1 MAGLARVLLVAAS
14 LCLAVPAGAA
24 GPRDTSAY
32 QGLGT
37 WVDIWDGA
45 QWAKPEAAVA
55 RMRDLG
61 VTTLYLETSN
71 YSQAVDLLR
80 PAALGRFVDA
90 AHANG
95 LRIVAWYLPSFAN
108 VARDLRRSLA
118 AVRFRSPKGEAFDSF
133 ALDIEAKVVPSA
145 AKRSVRLLGLSR
157 ALRKAV
163 GPDYPL
169 GAIIPAPRGMELNP
183 KYWPRFP
190 YEGLAKTYDVFM
202 PMGYFTYRDEDG
214 AGDAG
219 IHAGERRD
227 CCARGPATRAL
238 AVHARRRAGGQRDG
252 RAGARFRGRSRG
264 RGRPRREPVRL
275 RDDERRA
282 MARAQRCR
290 LRNSCGYPR
299 RDGVCCCRST
309 DLDRRPGDGPEA
321 GRARVDGHTHSS
333 GSRANGPGR
342 NVAGS
347 LP

>member
-90 AHANG
+90 AHANR

-133 ALDIEAKVVPSA
+133 ALDIEAKIVPSA

-169 GAIIPAPRGMELNP
+169 GAIIPSPRGMQLRP
-183 KYWPRFP
+183 DYWPGFP
-190 YEGLAKTYDVFM
+190 YAGLARSYDVFM
-202 PMGYFTYRDEDG
+202 PMGYFTYRYKT
-214 AGDAG
+214 AA
-219 IHAGERRD
+219 
-227 CCARGPATRAL
+227 ATRAYTEANLEILRAETGDEAL
-238 AVHARRRAGGQRDG
+238 AVHAVGGLAGPATVAQVRAFATAAADEGALGASLYDYATTSAAQW
-252 RAGARFRGRSRG
+252 RALSA
-264 RGRPRREPVRL
+264 
-275 RDDERRA
+275 A
-282 MARAQRCR
+282 A
-290 LRNSCGYPR
+290 
-299 RDGVCCCRST
+299 
-309 DLDRRPGDGPEA
+309 
-321 GRARVDGHTHSS
+321 
-333 GSRANGPGR
+333 
-342 NVAGS
+342 
-347 LP
+347 

>member
-1 MAGLARVLLVAAS
+1 
-14 LCLAVPAGAA
+14 
-24 GPRDTSAY
+24 
-32 QGLGT
+32 
-37 WVDIWDGA
+37 VDIWDGT
-45 QWAKPEAAVA
+45 QWANPEAAVA

-169 GAIIPAPRGMELNP
+169 GAIIPAPRGMDLNP
-183 KYWPRFP
+183 KYWPGFP
-190 YEGLAKTYDVFM
+190 YEGLAKSYDVFM
-202 PMGYFTYRDEDG
+202 TMGYFTYRTKTG
-214 AGDAG
+214 A
-219 IHAGERRD
+219 
-227 CCARGPATRAL
+227 ATRAYTEANAELLRARAGDEGL
-238 AVHARRRAGGQRDG
+238 AVHLVGG
-252 RAGARFRGRSRG
+252 
-264 RGRPRREPVRL
+264 L
-275 RDDERRA
+275 
-282 MARAQRCR
+282 
-290 LRNSCGYPR
+290 
-299 RDGVCCCRST
+299 
-309 DLDRRPGDGPEA
+309 
-321 GRARVDGHTHSS
+321 
-333 GSRANGPGR
+333 
-342 NVAGS
+342 AGS
-347 LP
+347 ATVGQVRAFAAAAAEEGALGASLYDYATTSAAQWRVLSATA

>member
-1 MAGLARVLLVAAS
+1 MAGLARVLLVAAV

-157 ALRKAV
+157 ALRKAL

-169 GAIIPAPRGMELNP
+169 GAIIPAPLGMDLNP
-183 KYWPRFP
+183 KYWPGFP

-202 PMGYFTYRDEDG
+202 PMGYFTYRTKT
-214 AGDAG
+214 
-219 IHAGERRD
+219 
-227 CCARGPATRAL
+227 GPATRAYTQTNVELLRERAGDDGL
-238 AVHARRRAGGQRDG
+238 AVHLVGG
-252 RAGARFRGRSRG
+252 
-264 RGRPRREPVRL
+264 L
-275 RDDERRA
+275 
-282 MARAQRCR
+282 
-290 LRNSCGYPR
+290 
-299 RDGVCCCRST
+299 
-309 DLDRRPGDGPEA
+309 
-321 GRARVDGHTHSS
+321 
-333 GSRANGPGR
+333 
-342 NVAGS
+342 AGS
-347 LP
+347 ATVAQVRAFATAAAAEGALGASLYDYATTSAAQWRALSAAA

>member
-169 GAIIPAPRGMELNP
+169 GAIIPSPRGMDLNP
-183 KYWPRFP
+183 KYWPRLP
-190 YEGLAKTYDVFM
+190 VRGARAKTYDVFM
-202 PMGYFTYRDEDG
+202 PMGYFTYRYEDG
-214 AGDAG
+214 RGDAG
-219 IHAGERRD
+219 IHAGELEMLR
-227 CCARGPATRAL
+227 ARAGDEGL
-238 AVHARRRAGGQRDG
+238 AVHLVGG
-252 RAGARFRGRSRG
+252 
-264 RGRPRREPVRL
+264 L
-275 RDDERRA
+275 
-282 MARAQRCR
+282 
-290 LRNSCGYPR
+290 
-299 RDGVCCCRST
+299 
-309 DLDRRPGDGPEA
+309 
-321 GRARVDGHTHSS
+321 
-333 GSRANGPGR
+333 
-342 NVAGS
+342 AGS
-347 LP
+347 ATVAQVRAFAAAAADEGALGASLYDFATTSAAQWRALSAAA

>member
-1 MAGLARVLLVAAS
+1 VAGLARALLVAVAG

-24 GPRDTSAY
+24 EPRDTSAY

-80 PAALGRFVDA
+80 PPALGRFVDA

-95 LRIVAWYLPSFAN
+95 LRVVAWYLPSFAN

-145 AKRSVRLLGLSR
+145 AKRSMRLLGLSR

-169 GAIIPAPRGMELNP
+169 GAIIPAPRGMDLNP
-183 KYWPRFP
+183 KYWPGFP

-202 PMGYFTYRDEDG
+202 PMGYFTYRTKTG
-214 AGDAG
+214 A
-219 IHAGERRD
+219 
-227 CCARGPATRAL
+227 ATRAYTEANAELLRARAGDEGL
-238 AVHARRRAGGQRDG
+238 AVHLVGG
-252 RAGARFRGRSRG
+252 
-264 RGRPRREPVRL
+264 L
-275 RDDERRA
+275 
-282 MARAQRCR
+282 
-290 LRNSCGYPR
+290 
-299 RDGVCCCRST
+299 
-309 DLDRRPGDGPEA
+309 
-321 GRARVDGHTHSS
+321 
-333 GSRANGPGR
+333 
-342 NVAGS
+342 AGS
-347 LP
+347 ATVAQVRAFAAAAANEGALGASLYDYATTSAAQWRVLSAAA

>member
-1 MAGLARVLLVAAS
+1 VAGLARVLLVAAS

-145 AKRSVRLLGLSR
+145 AKRSVRLLGLSS

-169 GAIIPAPRGMELNP
+169 GAIIPSPRGMQLRP
-183 KYWPRFP
+183 DYWPRFP
-190 YEGLAKTYDVFM
+190 YAGLARSYDVFM
-202 PMGYFTYRDEDG
+202 PMGYFTYRYKTAAAARAYTEANVEILRAETGDE
-214 AGDAG
+214 
-219 IHAGERRD
+219 
-227 CCARGPATRAL
+227 AL
-238 AVHARRRAGGQRDG
+238 AVHAVGGLAGPATIAQVRAFATAAADEGALGASLYDYATTSAAQW
-252 RAGARFRGRSRG
+252 RALSA
-264 RGRPRREPVRL
+264 
-275 RDDERRA
+275 A
-282 MARAQRCR
+282 A
-290 LRNSCGYPR
+290 
-299 RDGVCCCRST
+299 
-309 DLDRRPGDGPEA
+309 
-321 GRARVDGHTHSS
+321 
-333 GSRANGPGR
+333 
-342 NVAGS
+342 
-347 LP
+347 

>member
-163 GPDYPL
+163 GLDYPL
-169 GAIIPAPRGMELNP
+169 GAIIPSPRGMQLRP
-183 KYWPRFP
+183 DYWPRFP
-190 YEGLAKTYDVFM
+190 YRGLARSYDVFM
-202 PMGYFTYRDEDG
+202 PMGYFTYRYKT
-214 AGDAG
+214 AA
-219 IHAGERRD
+219 
-227 CCARGPATRAL
+227 ATRAYTEANLEILRAETGDEAL
-238 AVHARRRAGGQRDG
+238 AVHAVGGLAGPATVAQVRAFATAAADEGALGASLYDYATTSAAQW
-252 RAGARFRGRSRG
+252 RALSA
-264 RGRPRREPVRL
+264 
-275 RDDERRA
+275 A
-282 MARAQRCR
+282 A
-290 LRNSCGYPR
+290 
-299 RDGVCCCRST
+299 
-309 DLDRRPGDGPEA
+309 
-321 GRARVDGHTHSS
+321 
-333 GSRANGPGR
+333 
-342 NVAGS
+342 
-347 LP
+347 

>member
-145 AKRSVRLLGLSR
+145 AKRSVRLLGLSS

-169 GAIIPAPRGMELNP
+169 GAIIPSPRGMQLNP
-183 KYWPRFP
+183 NTGRGSRTRGSRRLTTSSCRWATSPTAY
-190 YEGLAKTYDVFM
+190 KT
-202 PMGYFTYRDEDG
+202 
-214 AGDAG
+214 A
-219 IHAGERRD
+219 
-227 CCARGPATRAL
+227 PATRA
-238 AVHARRRAGGQRDG
+238 
-252 RAGARFRGRSRG
+252 
-264 RGRPRREPVRL
+264 
-275 RDDERRA
+275 
-282 MARAQRCR
+282 
-290 LRNSCGYPR
+290 Y
-299 RDGVCCCRST
+299 T
-309 DLDRRPGDGPEA
+309 EA
-321 GRARVDGHTHSS
+321 NLEILRARTGDE
-333 GSRANGPGR
+333 GSRFTLVGGLAGPATIAQVRAFATAAADEG
-342 NVAGS
+342 ALGAS
-347 LP
+347 LYDYATTSAAQWRALSAAA

>member
-1 MAGLARVLLVAAS
+1 MAGLARVLLAAAAA
-14 LCLAVPAGAA
+14 LCLAVPAGGAP
-24 GPRDTSAY
+24 PRDTSAY

-45 QWAKPEAAVA
+45 QWAKPEDAVA

-61 VTTLYLETSN
+61 VTTLYLETAN

-108 VARDLRRSLA
+108 VTRDLRRSLA

-169 GAIIPAPRGMELNP
+169 GAIIPAPRGMDLNP
-183 KYWPRFP
+183 KYWPGFP
-190 YEGLAKTYDVFM
+190 YEGLAKSYDVFM
-202 PMGYFTYRDEDG
+202 PMGYFTYRTKTGATRRAYTEANAELMRAR
-214 AGDAG
+214 AGDEG
-219 IHAGERRD
+219 
-227 CCARGPATRAL
+227 L
-238 AVHARRRAGGQRDG
+238 AVHLVGG
-252 RAGARFRGRSRG
+252 
-264 RGRPRREPVRL
+264 L
-275 RDDERRA
+275 
-282 MARAQRCR
+282 
-290 LRNSCGYPR
+290 
-299 RDGVCCCRST
+299 
-309 DLDRRPGDGPEA
+309 
-321 GRARVDGHTHSS
+321 
-333 GSRANGPGR
+333 
-342 NVAGS
+342 AGS
-347 LP
+347 ATVAQVRAFAAAAADEGALGASLYDYATTSAAQWRVLSATA

>member
-1 MAGLARVLLVAAS
+1 VAGLARVLLAAAAA
-14 LCLAVPAGAA
+14 LCLAVPAGGAP
-24 GPRDTSAY
+24 PRDTSAY

-45 QWAKPEAAVA
+45 QWANPETAVA

-169 GAIIPAPRGMELNP
+169 GAIIPAPRGMDLNP
-183 KYWPRFP
+183 KYWPGFP
-190 YEGLAKTYDVFM
+190 YAGLAKSYDVFM
-202 PMGYFTYRDEDG
+202 PMGYFTYRTKTG
-214 AGDAG
+214 A
-219 IHAGERRD
+219 
-227 CCARGPATRAL
+227 ATRAYTEANAELLRARAGDEGL
-238 AVHARRRAGGQRDG
+238 AVHLVGG
-252 RAGARFRGRSRG
+252 
-264 RGRPRREPVRL
+264 L
-275 RDDERRA
+275 
-282 MARAQRCR
+282 
-290 LRNSCGYPR
+290 
-299 RDGVCCCRST
+299 
-309 DLDRRPGDGPEA
+309 
-321 GRARVDGHTHSS
+321 
-333 GSRANGPGR
+333 
-342 NVAGS
+342 AGS
-347 LP
+347 ATVAQVRAFAAAAADEGALGASLYDYATTSAAQWRVLSATA

>member
-1 MAGLARVLLVAAS
+1 MAGLARVLLVAAV

-24 GPRDTSAY
+24 EPRDTSAY

-95 LRIVAWYLPSFAN
+95 IRIVAWYLPSLAN
-108 VARDLRRSLA
+108 VTRDLRRSLA
-118 AVRFRSPKGEAFDSF
+118 AVRFRSPKGEPFDSF

-169 GAIIPAPRGMELNP
+169 GAIIPSPRGMQLRP
-183 KYWPRFP
+183 DYWPRFP
-190 YEGLAKTYDVFM
+190 YAGLARSYDVFM
-202 PMGYFTYRDEDG
+202 PMGYFTYRYKT
-214 AGDAG
+214 AA
-219 IHAGERRD
+219 
-227 CCARGPATRAL
+227 ATRAYTKANLEILRAETGDEAL
-238 AVHARRRAGGQRDG
+238 AVHAVGGLAGPATVAQVRAFATAAADEGALGASLYDYATTSAAQW
-252 RAGARFRGRSRG
+252 RALSA
-264 RGRPRREPVRL
+264 
-275 RDDERRA
+275 A
-282 MARAQRCR
+282 A
-290 LRNSCGYPR
+290 
-299 RDGVCCCRST
+299 
-309 DLDRRPGDGPEA
+309 
-321 GRARVDGHTHSS
+321 
-333 GSRANGPGR
+333 
-342 NVAGS
+342 
-347 LP
+347 

>member
-1 MAGLARVLLVAAS
+1 MAGLARVLLVAAV

-157 ALRKAV
+157 ALRKAL

-169 GAIIPAPRGMELNP
+169 GAIIPAPLGMDLNP
-183 KYWPRFP
+183 KYWPGFP
-190 YEGLAKTYDVFM
+190 YDGLAKTYDVFM
-202 PMGYFTYRDEDG
+202 PMGYFTYRTKT
-214 AGDAG
+214 
-219 IHAGERRD
+219 
-227 CCARGPATRAL
+227 GPATRAYTQTNVELLRERVGDDGL
-238 AVHARRRAGGQRDG
+238 AVHLVGG
-252 RAGARFRGRSRG
+252 
-264 RGRPRREPVRL
+264 L
-275 RDDERRA
+275 
-282 MARAQRCR
+282 
-290 LRNSCGYPR
+290 
-299 RDGVCCCRST
+299 
-309 DLDRRPGDGPEA
+309 
-321 GRARVDGHTHSS
+321 
-333 GSRANGPGR
+333 
-342 NVAGS
+342 AGS
-347 LP
+347 ATVAQVRAFATAAAAEGALGASLYDYATTSAAQWRALSAAA

>member
-169 GAIIPAPRGMELNP
+169 GAIIPSPRGMQLRP
-183 KYWPRFP
+183 DYWPRFP
-190 YEGLAKTYDVFM
+190 YAGLVRSYDVFM
-202 PMGYFTYRDEDG
+202 PMGYFTYRYKT
-214 AGDAG
+214 AA
-219 IHAGERRD
+219 
-227 CCARGPATRAL
+227 ATRAYTEANLEILRAETGDEAL
-238 AVHARRRAGGQRDG
+238 AVHAVGGLAGPATVAQVRAFATAAADEGALGASMYDYATTSAAQW
-252 RAGARFRGRSRG
+252 RALSA
-264 RGRPRREPVRL
+264 
-275 RDDERRA
+275 A
-282 MARAQRCR
+282 A
-290 LRNSCGYPR
+290 
-299 RDGVCCCRST
+299 
-309 DLDRRPGDGPEA
+309 
-321 GRARVDGHTHSS
+321 
-333 GSRANGPGR
+333 
-342 NVAGS
+342 
-347 LP
+347 

>member
-1 MAGLARVLLVAAS
+1 MAGLARILLVAAS
-14 LCLAVPAGAA
+14 LCLAVPAGAG
-24 GPRDTSAY
+24 GPRDTAAY

-108 VARDLRRSLA
+108 VARDLRRALA

-145 AKRSVRLLGLSR
+145 AKRSVRLIGLSR

-169 GAIIPAPRGMELNP
+169 GAIIPAPLGMDLNP
-183 KYWPRFP
+183 KYWPGFP

-202 PMGYFTYRDEDG
+202 PMGYFTYRTKT
-214 AGDAG
+214 
-219 IHAGERRD
+219 
-227 CCARGPATRAL
+227 GPATRAYTQANVELLRGRVGDEGL
-238 AVHARRRAGGQRDG
+238 AVHLVGG
-252 RAGARFRGRSRG
+252 
-264 RGRPRREPVRL
+264 L
-275 RDDERRA
+275 
-282 MARAQRCR
+282 
-290 LRNSCGYPR
+290 
-299 RDGVCCCRST
+299 
-309 DLDRRPGDGPEA
+309 
-321 GRARVDGHTHSS
+321 
-333 GSRANGPGR
+333 
-342 NVAGS
+342 AGS
-347 LP
+347 ATVAQVRAFATAAADEGALGASLYDYATTSAAQWRALSAAA

>member
-1 MAGLARVLLVAAS
+1 VAGLARVLLAAAAA
-14 LCLAVPAGAA
+14 LCLAVPAGGAP
-24 GPRDTSAY
+24 PRDTSAY

-45 QWAKPEAAVA
+45 QWAKPEDAVA

-108 VARDLRRSLA
+108 VVRDLRRSLA

-169 GAIIPAPRGMELNP
+169 GAIIPAPRGMDLNP
-183 KYWPRFP
+183 KYWPGFP
-190 YEGLAKTYDVFM
+190 YEGLAKSYDVFM
-202 PMGYFTYRDEDG
+202 PMGYFTYRRHYPGGSAAYTLSNIRLLRAGTGDPALPVHVIGGIADDVTSSQLRGFLRAARTGGAIG
-214 AGDAG
+214 AGLYDFALTTPRQWTQLQ
-219 IHAGERRD
+219 ASN
-227 CCARGPATRAL
+227 ALPA
-238 AVHARRRAGGQRDG
+238 
-252 RAGARFRGRSRG
+252 
-264 RGRPRREPVRL
+264 
-275 RDDERRA
+275 
-282 MARAQRCR
+282 
-290 LRNSCGYPR
+290 
-299 RDGVCCCRST
+299 
-309 DLDRRPGDGPEA
+309 PG
-321 GRARVDGHTHSS
+321 
-333 GSRANGPGR
+333 
-342 NVAGS
+342 
-347 LP
+347 